1 MQAAPISSESAAF
14 RLYFLRHGESEAN
27 VLHEFSNRP
36 GKHPLTEK
44 GRRQARALAER
55 LSGASIRRIYCSPV
69 LRAVQTAEI
78 LSDQLGVAFAVEDA
92 LREFDVG
99 LLEGKSD
106 QASWDLF
113 RQLMEAWL
121 KRGEWDRRIEGGESF
136 VDIRDRFVPFVESLV
151 RRESLLAGGIALVG
165 HGGTYRCMLPLV
177 FSNIDFEFP
186 ARHGLDNA
194 GVIVGMPSSQGLVC
208 LSWGDARLD
217 PPG

>member
-1 MQAAPISSESAAF
+1 VQAALISSESAAF

-44 GRRQARALAER
+44 GRQQAKALADQLR
-55 LSGASIRRIYCSPV
+55 GASIRGIYCSPV
-69 LRAVQTAEI
+69 LRALQTAEI
-78 LSDQLGVAFAVEDA
+78 LSDELGVTFAIEDA

-99 LLEGKSD
+99 VLEGKSD

-113 RQLMEAWL
+113 WQLMDAWL
-121 KRGEWDRRIEGGESF
+121 KRGEWERRIEGGESF

-151 RRESLLAGGIALVG
+151 RRESLLSGGLALVG
-165 HGGTYRCMLPLV
+165 HGGTYRCMLPLI

-186 ARHGLDNA
+186 VRHGLDNA
-194 GVIVGMPSSQGLVC
+194 GVIVGIPSSQGLVC
-208 LSWGDARLD
+208 LSWGDTPLQ